1 MGYDMKK
8 IIVLLLLF
16 NFFIPG
22 AVFANTIEASAAP
35 VDIQTE
41 MLKKHCSGYEIKI
54 LNNGKNPVKILKI
67 DVKNSINNANQILVS
82 EGLQAVK
89 KNNKYFYLSILTLG
103 VTSLVGTSKN
113 NAALSHQKE
122 ALAEAATFETSAT
135 LENMKNEIIMPNREK
150 TIKLLFPLNEGPAVE
165 ILLQD
170 EKTKKHIET
179 IIK

>member
-1 MGYDMKK
+1 
-8 IIVLLLLF
+8 
-16 NFFIPG
+16 
-22 AVFANTIEASAAP
+22 
-35 VDIQTE
+35 
-41 MLKKHCSGYEIKI
+41 MLKKHCGGYEIKI
-54 LNNGKNPVKILKI
+54 SNKGKNPAKILKI
-67 DVKNSINNANQILVS
+67 DVKNSVNNANEILVS

-89 KNNKYFYLSILTLG
+89 KNNKYFHLSILTLG

-113 NAALSHQKE
+113 NAVLSQQKA

-150 TIKLLFPLNEGPAVE
+150 TIKLLFPLNESPAAE

-170 EKTKKHIET
+170 EQTKKYIET